1 MRRVVRLGCQHHALR
16 NAEAVLFINDGKG
29 EVFVFYRLLKNG
41 VRADKNVYGTVRQ
54 PHERGLARASLLPAR
69 QDGDVDRDPCKHP
82 LESRKMLAS
91 ANFGGCHPP
100 PLRSRLPRRKPR
112 PAPHT
117 RPPPPP
123 PPPHQP

>member
-69 QDGDVDRDPCKHP
+69 QDGDVDRDRSEEHTSELQSLMRISYAVFCLKKNNTTKTHKTIHYYKHN
-82 LESRKMLAS
+82 KNAT
-91 ANFGGCHPP
+91 H
-100 PLRSRLPRRKPR
+100 
-112 PAPHT
+112 
-117 RPPPPP
+117 
-123 PPPHQP
+123 